1 MSGASNVL
9 QTVRLPTEEEVGL
22 AAESSRLLAACVG
35 TGERARLR
43 LIDGDTDVTVPVSA
57 IHMFVDILSQM
68 AQGNAVSL
76 VPVHAE
82 LTTQQA
88 ADLLNVSR
96 PYLVKQLEAGEIPFH
111 KLGRHRRIRFADLM
125 AYKERI
131 DNAGREAA
139 DALTAEAQE
148 LGLGY

>member
-1 MSGASNVL
+1 MKNTALASRNP
-9 QTVRLPTEEEVGL
+9 QLPTEEEIKL
-22 AAESSRLLAACVG
+22 AAESSRLLAACMG
-35 TGERARLR
+35 TGKQARLR
-43 LIDGDTDVTVPVSA
+43 LIDGETDVTVPVSA
-57 IHMFVDILSQM
+57 IHMLVDILNQM

-96 PYLVKQLEAGEIPFH
+96 PYLVKQLEAGKIQFH

-125 AYKERI
+125 AYREQVDRTS
-131 DNAGREAA
+131 REAV